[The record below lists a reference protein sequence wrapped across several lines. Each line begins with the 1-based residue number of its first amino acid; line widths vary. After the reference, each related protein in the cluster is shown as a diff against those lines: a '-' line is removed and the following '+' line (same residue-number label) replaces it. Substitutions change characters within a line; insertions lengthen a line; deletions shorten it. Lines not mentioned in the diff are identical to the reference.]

1 MLLLPGFCK
10 CWFFRMEENR
20 RSQRKKLD
28 AQQSKEKKQQQTQL
42 RDDAQPMYGIRPESS
57 CIGEGRALSPLRL
70 HHSSSSALINF
81 HRISFQIDFEQHQSN
96 SNTIPLSFLLLR
108 RTISE
113 APNTL
118 ALGNQSSI
126 RSFNCLYPEL

>member
-1 MLLLPGFCK
+1 MLVFQDGGKPEK
-10 CWFFRMEENR
+10 SE
-20 RSQRKKLD
+20 KKLD
-28 AQQSKEKKQQQTQL
+28 AEHSKEKKQQQTQL
-42 RDDAQPMYGIRPESS
+42 RDDAQPKYGIRPESS

-81 HRISFQIDFEQHQSN
+81 HRISLSFQIDFEQHQSN
-96 SNTIPLSFLLLR
+96 SNTVPLSFLLLR

-118 ALGNQSSI
+118 ALGNQSSN